1 MSQQVSAQSA
11 EKLPEESYDAMVV
24 GAGISGIEAAID
36 LGDMGFKVLLVE
48 KEPTV
53 GGKVLLLSKVFPT
66 LDCASCISGT
76 KTSAVSH
83 HPNITL
89 LTYSDVEEIVKEE
102 EEDNQNPAGFKVKIN
117 ERPRY
122 VNTSLCTSCGQCEE
136 TCPII
141 IPKENDF
148 GLRGRK
154 AAYIPFD
161 TAVPKKAVIDIDNCI
176 LCMQCERVCPA
187 DAIDFLQVP
196 REHTVKVKSIILTVG
211 FNLFEAKKKKEY
223 HHGEYPNVITSMQ
236 MDRIVAPTR
245 PFNAIIRPSD
255 GKEPQ
260 NIGYVLCTG
269 SRDRTLGNPRC
280 SQVCCMYSMKQ
291 AQLIMGA
298 LPTADITLYYMDIR
312 AYGKGFEEFYNQSKE
327 MGVKFVRGKVA
338 KIEQNNENSDV
349 VVYHEDTEGP
359 GTLEKTNH
367 DLMVLSVGLLPNPEI
382 DKVFKNVKL
391 NLDEVGWIKLSN
403 ENESAV
409 KTSIEGV
416 FAAGCATGPKDI
428 PDSVLEAAAAASASS
443 SYIISSN
450 NVLKEKKKE
459 EEKQVQEIIAPPPE
473 IQLKVR

>member
-1 MSQQVSAQSA
+1 LSQQQQSLVA
-11 EKLPEESYDAMVV
+11 EKLPEESYDALII

-48 KEPTV
+48 KQPTI

-83 HPNITL
+83 HPDITL
-89 LTYSDVEEIVKEE
+89 LTYSEVQEIEKLDVYENKE
-102 EEDNQNPAGFKVKIN
+102 DAAGNFEVRILEK
-117 ERPRY
+117 PRF
-122 VNTSLCTSCGQCEE
+122 VNTSLCTSCGQCEDA
-136 TCPII
+136 CPII
-141 IPKENDF
+141 VPKENDF

-176 LCMQCERVCPA
+176 FCMQCERVCPA

-196 REHTVKVKSIILTVG
+196 KEHTVKVKSIILTVG
-211 FNLFEAKKKKEY
+211 FNLFEAEKKKEY
-223 HHGEYPNVITSMQ
+223 HHGIYPNVVTSMQ

-245 PFNAIIRPSD
+245 PYNAVIRPSD

-291 AQLIMGA
+291 AQLIMGS

-338 KIEQNNENSDV
+338 KIEQQENSDLL
-349 VVYHEDTEGP
+349 VYHEDTQGS
-359 GTLEKTNH
+359 GTVEKSSH
-367 DLMVLSVGLLPNPEI
+367 DLMVLSVGLLPNPSI
-382 DKVFKNVKL
+382 ANVFKNAKL
-391 NLDEVGWIKLSN
+391 ELDEVGWVKLSN
-403 ENESAV
+403 ENSSAV
-409 KTSIEGV
+409 NTSIEGV

-428 PDSVLEAAAAASASS
+428 PDSVLEAAAAASACSSFILASS
-443 SYIISSN
+443 SKKIKQIA
-450 NVLKEKKKE
+450 KKE
-459 EEKQVQEIIAPPPE
+459 QTVSAQAEIM
-473 IQLKVR
+473 VRAR